1 MENTKNWT
9 TITESHFPWERE
21 ALEFVRTQFPTHE
34 PYRAWSNFEFIA
46 DDGSINEVDLL
57 VFSREGFFLIEIKS
71 RPGRLSGDAGTWIWE
86 TDGKRFTTDNPLIA
100 ANTKAKKLASLLQRQ
115 KVSKKKGRL
124 PYLETLV
131 FCSDPNLGCDLQD
144 TARFHICL
152 RDREREGDRPAH
164 PGIMAAIQRR
174 DCPGLDPRPRGTHD
188 RPMAKTISQ
197 ALEQAGIRPSQRRY
211 RVGDYVL
218 DEVVANGPGY
228 QDWRASHAQVSE
240 TKRWVR
246 LYLVRT
252 EASAEDRQKIE
263 RAAEREFRLLDMFQH
278 PGILRTHGFTPH
290 ELGPAIIFEYD
301 ASSIRLDHYLAE
313 RQGALSLDLAL
324 NLIRQIAEAVHFAHE
339 KKIIHRG
346 LSPHSIFVTASDSA
360 QPRIKVFNWQVG
372 YRRGSSSAGVSR
384 EVTPTSHIDRLVED
398 ARMAYMAPEA
408 LTDEGNIGE
417 HLDVFSLGAI
427 AYHLF
432 SGVAPA
438 TSSLELND
446 KLRETKGLQISA
458 VLNGA
463 SDPLQFL
470 IQYSTHP
477 EVMNRIDSVA
487 DFLAS
492 LEDLEDALTTPAD
505 DSIDDPNR
513 AQKGDRLPGNF
524 TVLKR
529 LGQGASSIAFLVERA
544 GQEFVLKV
552 ASDPEHNVRLK
563 DEAEVLHKLRH
574 PHIVEYVEILELG
587 DRSAILLQPVLADR
601 ETRRVE
607 TLGQRLR
614 KEGRLSIDLLQRFGE
629 DLLDVVKFLE
639 EQGFAHR
646 DIKPDNIAV
655 GNVGSGS
662 RLHLVLFDFSLS
674 RTPTDNIRA
683 GTTGYLDPLLP
694 LRKPARWDLH
704 AERYAAAMTLY
715 ELATGTLPQ
724 WGDGKTDP
732 SHLACEITIDAEL
745 FEASL
750 RDSLI
755 VFFQTAFCRNPV
767 ERFDNAEDMLRT
779 WRQAFEGLEPS
790 QLVADLEDEETLR
803 ERLTGVRPDT
813 QIVELELGT
822 RASNVLD
829 RENILTVEDLL
840 SVPVRKLQRLRGVGN
855 TTRREIATVVSILR
869 EQLDSPPSIGNLDSL
884 DNLAEEPVS
893 PTEPIEYGSLS
904 IDLLAKRIT
913 SGGTRDGETT
923 RRALHALLGLESEL
937 KDSWPS
943 QSDVAQNLDISRA
956 RVGQH
961 IGKFLSRWSK
971 EPALTKLRSDMV
983 DILTRAGGVMV
994 AAELAE
1000 ALLLARGSSQDEPLR
1015 TQLAI
1020 AVARAGVE
1028 VERVKIEPR
1037 FTVQRSQG
1045 RVFVGLLL
1053 KRDTSQGQVFSQEL
1067 LSYAVRLAAI
1077 ADTLAD
1083 TDPLVSPAR
1092 VLQRLRSI
1100 DPPEGAPVLSD
1111 SRLVRLAAAASQC
1124 AAVSSRQELY
1134 PRGMEALRVLKL
1146 SQGALYGGKLTVQ
1159 ELHARV
1165 SSRYPEA
1172 AALPERPALD
1182 AVLREAGLDFEW
1194 KAAESRY
1201 VSRSY
1206 ETDSVSRSSD
1216 SFSAPVASLEEMTP
1230 EYADARQFE
1239 ERLQRGVREGSFLAL
1254 VVSPKRYDVA
1264 YRELGARFPVELVD
1278 FEGMFIDALRQVADL
1293 AEVNWELV
1301 LKTDATPYQGDWDN
1315 LMVLVGRAMPLVEER
1330 LMQTERTVLMIYAG
1344 LLARYDQVAV
1354 LERLR
1359 EAVGRRGGIPGL
1371 WVLLAGDQQATLEG
1385 KAVPVLSPGQRV
1397 RVPELWLRE
1406 DKLTQR
1412 RKDAKEERG
1421 A

>member
-152 RDREREGDRPAH
+152 RDREREGDRPAR

-174 DCPGLDPRPRGTHD
+174 DCPGLDPRPKGTHD

-197 ALEQAGIRPSQRRY
+197 ALEQAGIRPSQRHR

-228 QDWRASHAQVSE
+228 QDWRASHAQVPE

-246 LYLVRT
+246 LYLVQI
-252 EASAEDRQKIE
+252 EASEEDRQKIE

-313 RQGALSLDLAL
+313 RQGPQGALSLDLAL

-339 KKIIHRG
+339 KKVIHRG
-346 LSPHSIFVTASDSA
+346 LSPHSIFVTAPDSA
-360 QPRIKVFNWQVG
+360 QPRIKVFNWQAG

-463 SDPLQFL
+463 SDQLQFL

-492 LEDLEDALTTPAD
+492 LEDLEDALATPAD

-544 GQEFVLKV
+544 DQEFVLKV

-574 PHIVEYVEILELG
+574 PHIVEYVDILELG

-813 QIVELELGT
+813 QIAELELGT

-829 RENILTVEDLL
+829 RENILTVENLL

-855 TTRREIATVVSILR
+855 KTRREIATVVSILR
-869 EQLDSPPSIGNLDSL
+869 EQLDSPLIVEESL
-884 DNLAEEPVS
+884 AATHEPAS
-893 PTEPIEYGSLS
+893 PMEPIEYGSLS
-904 IDLLAKRIT
+904 VDLLARRIT

-923 RRALHALLGLESEL
+923 RRALYALLGLDAEL
-937 KDSWPS
+937 KEPWPS
-943 QSDVAQNLDISRA
+943 QSDVARHLDVSRA
-956 RVGQH
+956 RVGQQ
-961 IGKFLSRWSK
+961 ISKFAARWAK
-971 EPALTKLRSDMV
+971 EPALTKLRSDMQ
-983 DILTRAGGVMV
+983 DILSRAGGVMV
-994 AAELAE
+994 VAELAE
-1000 ALLLARGSSQDEPLR
+1000 ALLLARGSAQDEPLR
-1015 TQLAI
+1015 TQFAI

-1028 VERVKIEPR
+1028 VERVKTQPQ
-1037 FTVQRSQG
+1037 FVVQRTQG
-1045 RVFVGLLL
+1045 RVLIGLTL
-1053 KRDTSQGQVFSQEL
+1053 KREISQGQVFSQEL
-1067 LSYAVRLAAI
+1067 LSYAVRLADI

-1100 DPPEGAPVLSD
+1100 DSPEGAPVLSD
-1111 SRLVRLAAAASQC
+1111 SRLVRLAAAASQH

-1134 PRGMEALRVLKL
+1134 PRRMEALRALKL

-1254 VVSPKRYDVA
+1254 VVNPKRYDVA

-1293 AEVNWELV
+1293 AKVNWELV
-1301 LKTDATPYQGDWDN
+1301 LKTDATPYQGDWDR

-1330 LMQTERTVLMIYAG
+1330 LMQTEKTVLMIYAG
-1344 LLARYDQVAV
+1344 LLARYDQIGV

>member
-1 MENTKNWT
+1 MEHPKNWT

-21 ALEFVRTQFPTHE
+21 ALEFVRQQFPTHE

-71 RPGRLSGDAGTWIWE
+71 RPGRLSGDAGTWLWE
-86 TDGKRFTTDNPLIA
+86 TDSKRFTTDNPLIA
-100 ANTKAKKLASLLQRQ
+100 ANTKAKKLVSLLQRQ

-131 FCSDPNLGCDLQD
+131 FCSAPDLRCELQG
-144 TARFHICL
+144 TARYHICL
-152 RDREREGDRPAH
+152 RDQEKEGDRPAR

-174 DCPGLDPRPRGTHD
+174 DCPGLDPRPKGTHD
-188 RPMAKTISQ
+188 KPTARTISQ

-228 QDWRASHAQVSE
+228 QDWRASHAQVAE
-240 TKRWVR
+240 TKRWIR

-252 EASAEDRQKIE
+252 EASAEDRHKIE
-263 RAAEREFRLLDMFQH
+263 RAAEREFRLLEMLQH

-290 ELGPAIIFEYD
+290 ELGPAVVFEYD

-313 RQGALSLDLAL
+313 RQGPQGALSLDLAL

-346 LSPHSIFVTASDSA
+346 LSPHCIFVTAPDSA

-372 YRRGSSSAGVSR
+372 YRLGSSSAGVSR

-408 LTDEGNIGE
+408 LSDEGNIGE

-438 TSSLELND
+438 MSSLELND
-446 KLRETKGLQISA
+446 KLRETKGLQVSA

-477 EVMNRIDSVA
+477 EVMSRIDSVP
-487 DFLAS
+487 DFLTY
-492 LEDLEDALTTPAD
+492 LEDVEDALTTPAD

-513 AQKGDRLPGNF
+513 AQKGDSLPGNC

-529 LGQGASSIAFLVERA
+529 LGQGASSIAFLVQRA

-552 ASDPEHNVRLK
+552 ASDPEHNARLK
-563 DEAEVLHKLRH
+563 DEAEVLQNLRH

-683 GTTGYLDPLLP
+683 GTTSYLDPLLP

-715 ELATGTLPQ
+715 ELATGTTLPQ

-732 SHLACEITIDAEL
+732 SHLACEITIEAEL

-750 RDSLI
+750 RESLTA
-755 VFFQTAFCRNPV
+755 FFQAAFRRNPT

-779 WRQAFEGLEPS
+779 WRQAFEGLEPP

-803 ERLTGVRPDT
+803 ERLAGVTPET
-813 QIVELELGT
+813 QIAELELGT

-855 TTRREIATVVSILR
+855 KTRREIATVVKILR
-869 EQLDSPPSIGNLDSL
+869 EDLDSPLIAEESL
-884 DNLAEEPVS
+884 AATHEPVS
-893 PTEPIEYGSLS
+893 ATEPIEYGSLS
-904 IDLLAKRIT
+904 VDLLARRIT
-913 SGGTRDGETT
+913 SGGTRDGEPT
-923 RRALHALLGLESEL
+923 RRALHALLGLDAEL

-943 QSDVAQNLDISRA
+943 QSDVARHLDVSRA
-956 RVGQH
+956 RVGQQ
-961 IGKFLSRWSK
+961 IGKFVSRWAK
-971 EPALTKLRSDMV
+971 EPALNKLRSDMQ
-983 DILTRAGGVMV
+983 DILSRAGGVMV
-994 AAELAE
+994 VAELAE

-1015 TQLAI
+1015 TQFAI

-1028 VERVKIEPR
+1028 VERVKTQPQ
-1037 FTVQRSQG
+1037 FLVQRSQG
-1045 RVFVGLLL
+1045 RVLIGLTL
-1053 KRDTSQGQVFSQEL
+1053 KTETSQGQVFSQEL
-1067 LSYAVRLAAI
+1067 LSYAVRLADI
-1077 ADTLAD
+1077 ADTLAGN
-1083 TDPLVSPAR
+1083 DPLVSPAR

-1100 DPPEGAPVLSD
+1100 DPPEGAPGLSD
-1111 SRLVRLAAAASQC
+1111 SRLVRLAAAASQH

-1134 PRGMEALRVLKL
+1134 PRGMEALRALKL
-1146 SQGALYGGKLTVQ
+1146 SQGALYSRKLKVQ

-1182 AVLREAGLDFEW
+1182 AVLGEAGLDFVW
-1194 KAAESRY
+1194 KAAENRY

-1206 ETDSVSRSSD
+1206 ETESVSQSSD
-1216 SFSAPVASLEEMTP
+1216 SFSAPVADVEEMTP

-1278 FEGMFIDALRQVADL
+1278 FEA
-1293 AEVNWELV
+1293 
-1301 LKTDATPYQGDWDN
+1301 
-1315 LMVLVGRAMPLVEER
+1315 
-1330 LMQTERTVLMIYAG
+1330 
-1344 LLARYDQVAV
+1344 
-1354 LERLR
+1354 
-1359 EAVGRRGGIPGL
+1359 
-1371 WVLLAGDQQATLEG
+1371 
-1385 KAVPVLSPGQRV
+1385 
-1397 RVPELWLRE
+1397 
-1406 DKLTQR
+1406 
-1412 RKDAKEERG
+1412 
-1421 A
+1421 